1 MSISKPSTPPFMD
14 FKTATGH
21 PATVLTNQI
30 VLIHG
35 PVNST
40 LASIRLTENGHTKEP
55 IALAAVPE
63 KMPPPFV
70 ELTLWNGTPLHMN
83 VHFFAAAVGSM
94 GKKAQFTRI
103 AETGTSFRHWDV
115 QESFDDVITAVKNM
129 RRTLGLD

>member
-21 PATVLTNQI
+21 PATVLTDRI

-35 PVNST
+35 PVNSVP
-40 LASIRLTENGHTKEP
+40 ASIRLAENGHKKEP
-55 IALAAVPE
+55 IALAEFPE

-70 ELTLWNGTPLHMN
+70 ELTLWSGTPLHMN
-83 VHFFAAAVGSM
+83 VHFFAAAVGGA
-94 GKKAQFTRI
+94 GKKAQFTGI
-103 AETGTSFRHWDV
+103 TETGTSFGAWEV
-115 QESFDDVITAVKNM
+115 QDKVDDVITAVKNM